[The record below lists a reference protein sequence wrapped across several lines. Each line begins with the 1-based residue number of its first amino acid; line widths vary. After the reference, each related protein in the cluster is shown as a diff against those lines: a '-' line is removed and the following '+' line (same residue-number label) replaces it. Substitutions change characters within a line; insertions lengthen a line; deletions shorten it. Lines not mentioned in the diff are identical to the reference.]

1 MAKSLSNAKTG
12 KERIKHIGRI
22 GRAYPL
28 AKPFCRCA
36 NAICKEN
43 EVGEWGSGGVR
54 KWRNG
59 GEERSGLDKRRRVAP
74 KGRVGIARLGRLA
87 LEFRGNCAAE
97 RIKPLAR
104 LRADRNN
111 SDGCCS
117 RYRSTALR
125 PKTMASRF
133 LLSSDCRA

>member
-43 EVGEWGSGGVR
+43 EVGEWGR
-54 KWRNG
+54 G
-59 GEERSGLDKRRRVAP
+59 GEERSGLDKRRRIAP
-74 KGRVGIARLGRLA
+74 KGRIGIARLSGLA
-87 LEFRGNCAAE
+87 FEFRGNCAAE

>member
-12 KERIKHIGRI
+12 KESIKHIGRI

-54 KWRNG
+54 KWRSG

-87 LEFRGNCAAE
+87 LEFHGNCAAE
-97 RIKPLAR
+97 RIKPLTC
-104 LRADRNN
+104 LRAYGERGTGNGERGMGN
-111 SDGCCS
+111 VSPE
-117 RYRSTALR
+117 RSES
-125 PKTMASRF
+125 PKAMP
-133 LLSSDCRA
+133 